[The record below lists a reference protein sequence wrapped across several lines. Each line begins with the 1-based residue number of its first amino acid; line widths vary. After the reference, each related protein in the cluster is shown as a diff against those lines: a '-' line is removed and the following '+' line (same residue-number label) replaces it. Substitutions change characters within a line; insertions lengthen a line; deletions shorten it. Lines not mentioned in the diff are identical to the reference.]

1 MDDCAIGEL
10 VAELDE
16 KILAVSRVSQVA
28 SRVLHVVDIFSCLP
42 G

>member
-1 MDDCAIGEL
+1 MENCAIGVDEL
-10 VAELDE
+10 VAKLDE
-16 KILAVSRVSQVA
+16 KLLVV